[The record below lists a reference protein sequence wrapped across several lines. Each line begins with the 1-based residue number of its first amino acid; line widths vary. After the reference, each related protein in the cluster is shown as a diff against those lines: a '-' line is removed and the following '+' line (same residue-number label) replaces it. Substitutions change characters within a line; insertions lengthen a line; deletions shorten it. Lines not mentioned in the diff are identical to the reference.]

1 MDILL
6 NVPFVEKDK
15 AKKRGAKWNPKLKSW
30 YTNDVGRLKDVSRWL
45 DGCNIVCET
54 LYLLKKW
61 QICRRCEKTTS
72 VYLLATDKS
81 YAKEEDFRCN
91 QNLQLLTYV
100 MKMPAPLSG
109 YLKEKRYY
117 PAYSKTINDTYYIN
131 HCQVCK
137 AIQGDHFLHEIPEQ
151 SFYAGLIY
159 PDREPITY
167 AKIKNTFCVPF
178 EACLPEYDRWNMS
191 LELIF
196 AHMETG
202 RENRASLRI
211 DQKLINGLLPAS
223 ILVDDIKILGL

>member
-6 NVPFVEKDK
+6 NVPFPEKDK
-15 AKKRGAKWNPKLKSW
+15 AKERGARWNPKLKSW
-30 YTNDVGRLKDVSRWL
+30 YIDDTGKLNAVSKWL
-45 DGCNIVCET
+45 GGCNIVCET

-61 QICRRCEKTTS
+61 QICWRCEKS
-72 VYLLATDKS
+72 VPVYMLATDKS

-100 MKMPAPLSG
+100 MEMPAPLSE

-131 HCQVCK
+131 HCRVCK
-137 AIQGDHFLHEIPEQ
+137 AIQGDHFLHDVPEQ

-167 AKIKNTFCVPF
+167 ARIKNTFCVPL

-202 RENRASLRI
+202 KENRASLDI
-211 DQKLINGLLPAS
+211 NQELINRLLPSS
-223 ILVDDIKILGL
+223 IQGEDIKIPGL